1 MDIELERKAFEAW
14 LEENH
19 PVAGFNVTES
29 ECGRYVHRATRMRWE
44 AWQAAVSQAV
54 LEENALLS
62 ATLDAVQK
70 LGSGDFILV
79 PREPTEDMLGAAWEA
94 PPAGGPSG
102 NRRVFYEKQ
111 TVVYK
116 AMVDEATKEMT
127 EAQEQSH
134 G

>member
-1 MDIELERKAFEAW
+1 MDIVLERKAFEAW

-44 AWQAAVSQAV
+44 AWQAAISQAV
-54 LEENALLS
+54 LEENSLLS

-79 PREPTEDMLGAAWEA
+79 PREPTEAMLNLFNESW
-94 PPAGGPSG
+94 
-102 NRRVFYEKQ
+102 
-111 TVVYK
+111 VVIYK
-116 AMVDEATKEMT
+116 AMIEVAEKEMIRV
-127 EAQEQSH
+127 QEQSH
-134 G
+134 D

>member
-1 MDIELERKAFEAW
+1 MDIELERRAFETW

-54 LEENALLS
+54 PEENALLS

-79 PREPTEDMLGAAWEA
+79 PREPTEAMQDAGCSVMPTVGCQPYDAA
-94 PPAGGPSG
+94 
-102 NRRVFYEKQ
+102 VI
-111 TVVYK
+111 YK
-116 AMVDEATKEMT
+116 KMI
-127 EAQEQSH
+127 EAQPGLPATVLQSLREVS
-134 G
+134 